1 MSRLR
6 IPAALLL
13 GIAWIAWIAP
23 RPALAQTF
31 VESGFV
37 AQTVVTLPIF
47 QVVGMTWADDGA
59 MYIWQKDGLVRVF
72 RNGALLETPFLDFR
86 NRVNT
91 YDDRGMLGLALDPD
105 FLNNRFLY
113 LAYVY
118 DPNAIPGEQPNTGP
132 MISRVTRVTA
142 DASRNAMLPG
152 SEVILLDNIPAEAS
166 SHTVGAL
173 KFASDGTIFF
183 SNGDGATASF
193 ANAAALNAQNIDSL
207 SGKILRF
214 NPDGTAPAP
223 PKATNPFYDG
233 TNSIRSKV
241 WAFGLRNPF
250 RFDLHPTLGTP
261 YACDVGW
268 NSFEEVN
275 RVVPGG
281 NFGWPCYEGVTPVPE
296 YQQLYPQVCG
306 PLTPGSVIAPL
317 YTYDR
322 SVGSAAVGG
331 AFYTGSAYPQEFH
344 GNFFFSDYTGGW
356 MRRLVLNPDGSVAQ
370 NLLFATD
377 IGVPVTTAVGPDG
390 LLYVSNYVT
399 GQIRRFLHSGPV
411 AVASAT
417 PTSGYSPLQV
427 SFSSAGSTGN
437 GLTYAWDFGDGGT
450 STSANPTHNY
460 VSGSVQTFEAELTVQ
475 DASSQ
480 TSTATVEVTVG
491 SLPPTPTILAPA
503 DGVGVQPGVT
513 VNFQGAASDPDE
525 TLPGSALT
533 WQVLLHHNDHV
544 HSHVGGTGDTGSFV
558 AEYHGIGTYSYEVI
572 LSATDSSGLV
582 ASTSV
587 QVPILPD
594 TTPPTAPT
602 GLVATLAGGVAIQLD
617 WNSSTDNAVV
627 AYYRIERC
635 TGVGCVDFSEVDVSP
650 DTSFTDLGLSPLTRY
665 RYQIRAVDPTGNVS
679 LHSNMAGA
687 QTPALPPQ
695 QPGLVAAYAFDE
707 GSETTVDDLSTFGND
722 GSIIGAAWTASGHTG
737 NALIFDGID
746 DQVVVPDASSLDLT
760 TGMTLEAWV
769 YPTSALSGGRALVQK
784 QVDAYFLNGNTSSD
798 RPGVGGTFAGT
809 CCTVLSGTSALPV
822 NQWTHVAGTYDG
834 ATLRLYVNGTSVASQ
849 AITGSLEVN
858 ALPLRIGGNTHG
870 NEFFPGRIDDVRI
883 YDRALSASEIQ
894 ADMVTPVPEPDA
906 VSQLAAGALL
916 VALLQR
922 LRGARSREAR
932 RSDQ

>member
-13 GIAWIAWIAP
+13 GIALIAP
-23 RPALAQTF
+23 RLVLAQTF
-31 VESGFV
+31 VEPGFA
-37 AQTVVTLPIF
+37 AQTVVTLPPY
-47 QVVGMTWADDGA
+47 QLVGMTWADDGA

-105 FLNNRFLY
+105 FMNNGYLY

-142 DASRNAMLPG
+142 NASRNAMVPG
-152 SEVILLDNIPAEAS
+152 SEVIVLDNLPAEAS
-166 SHTVGAL
+166 SHTVGTL
-173 KFASDGTIFF
+173 KFAPDGTLFF
-183 SNGDGATASF
+183 SNGDGATAAF
-193 ANAAALNAQNIDSL
+193 ANALALDAQNIDSL
-207 SGKILRF
+207 RGKILRI

-241 WAFGLRNPF
+241 WAFGLRNAF

-268 NSFEEVN
+268 NAFEEVN

-306 PLTPGSVIAPL
+306 PLTPASVVAPL
-317 YTYDR
+317 YTYGR
-322 SVGSAAVGG
+322 EEGSAAVGG
-331 AFYTGSAYPQEFH
+331 VFYTGNAYPQEFH
-344 GNFFFSDYTGGW
+344 DNFFFSDYTGGW
-356 MRRLVLNPDGSVAQ
+356 MRRLVLNPDGSVAE

-390 LLYVSNYVT
+390 LIYISDFVS

-411 AVASAT
+411 AVASRT

-437 GLTYAWDFGDGGT
+437 GLTYEWDFGDGAI
-450 STSANPTHNY
+450 STAPNPTHTY
-460 VSGSVQTFEAELTVQ
+460 VSGSVQTYAAELTVQ
-475 DASSQ
+475 DASMQ
-480 TSTATVEVTVG
+480 TASATVTVTVG
-491 SLPPTPTILAPA
+491 SLPPTPTIQAPMN
-503 DGVGVQPGVT
+503 GVGVQPGVT
-513 VNFQGAASDPDE
+513 VDFQGAASDPDE
-525 TLPGSALT
+525 TLPASALG
-533 WQVLLHHNDHV
+533 WEVLLHHNDHV
-544 HSHVGGTGDTGSFV
+544 HSHVGGTGFAGSFV
-558 AEYHGIGTYSYEVI
+558 AEYHGVGTYSYELI

-587 QVPILPD
+587 QVPVLPD

-602 GLVATLAGGVAIQLD
+602 GLVASATGSNAIDLV
-617 WNSSTDNAVV
+617 WNPSSDNAVV
-627 AYYRIERC
+627 ALYRIERC
-635 TGVGCVDFSEVDVSP
+635 TGPGCTDFSEIDVSP
-650 DTSFTDLGLSPLTRY
+650 DTTFTDFGLSPMTRY
-665 RYQIRAVDPTGNVS
+665 RYQIRAVDPTGNMS
-679 LHSNMAGA
+679 LHSNVSGA
-687 QTPALPPQ
+687 QTAGLPPQ

-707 GSETTVDDLSTFGND
+707 GSGTAVDDLSTFGND
-722 GSIIGAAWTASGHTG
+722 GSIIGAAWTTSGHSG
-737 NALIFDGID
+737 HALIFDGID
-746 DQVVVPDASSLDLT
+746 DHVLVPDASSLDLT

-769 YPTSALSGGRALVQK
+769 YPTSTQSGWRAILQK
-784 QVDAYFLNGNTSSD
+784 QVDAWFLNGNTSAN
-798 RPGVGGTFAGT
+798 RPGVGGTFDGT
-809 CCTVLSGTSALPV
+809 CCTVLSGTAALPA
-822 NQWTHVAGTYDG
+822 NQWTHVAGSYDG
-834 ATLRLYVNGTSVASQ
+834 ANLRLYVNGTPVATQ
-849 AITGSLEVN
+849 AQTGSLQVN
-858 ALPLRIGGNTHG
+858 AFPLRIGGNTYG

-883 YDRALSASEIQ
+883 YDRALSQSEIQ
-894 ADMVTPVPEPDA
+894 ADMATPVPEPGA
-906 VSQLAAGALL
+906 FGQLAAGAGLL
-916 VALLQR
+916 AWLHR
-922 LRGARSREAR
+922 R
-932 RSDQ
+932 RSARGRAAR